1 VRELTDEGVIALG
14 ECCPKLEILLLGGCL
29 EITDSAVRSVA
40 SGCKKMR
47 ILGLGQCSRVTEEGL
62 VEIGQLP
69 NLEKLN
75 LSCCPGVTD
84 KALQRIADGCKYLN
98 TLHLSGCSSVT
109 AIGVSAVLEGC
120 PGLVDI
126 DISKCRRLAEKFLS
140 SLEEKYTRLTIRL

>member
-1 VRELTDEGVIALG
+1 MRELTDEGVIALG

-98 TLHLSGCSSVT
+98 T